1 MANAVILGAG
11 RLGKGF
17 LGETLANAPRWHT
30 TFLDKD
36 AGVIQKLNETGS
48 YHVQVYRKECIEE
61 QEVSGYEAYET
72 LLEPQDCHAIV
83 YADLLFLS
91 IYPQDFPEA
100 IAYVKEIFKMRA
112 KTNPN
117 QKLSML
123 CLTNKNGMIP
133 MIQDAFVKDMN
144 EELLSWFMHQVV
156 IRDTII
162 RRSTDADDHRSLNIR
177 STAVLSLLIQPPLT
191 IDIADIE
198 WLELCD
204 DIAMLKDIKVFLVN
218 GPHAASAYLGW
229 YRGYTTINELLE
241 DEDGA
246 AFIQEVTKEIRAGI
260 LQQYPISEEQLDKLS
275 VFPKAKGDMPDT
287 VYRVGKDPL
296 RKLSYDDRLCGSARM
311 CKAHHLPYEH
321 IVQAIAYGL
330 LYDEKTDEAAMQM
343 QMLIQEKGII
353 EAVHQICGFSYQED
367 LLKEICSWYVRLKNK

>member
-1 MANAVILGAG
+1 MCIRDRCNEDLALMRVIPGMTVIQPCDEEETKQAIRAVANIDGPCYV
-11 RLGKGF
+11 RLGRGKV
-17 LGETLANAPRWHT
+17 E
-30 TFLDKD
+30 
-36 AGVIQKLNETGS
+36 S
-48 YHVQVYRKECIEE
+48 VYDLSLIHI
-61 QEVSGYEAYET
+61 Y
-72 LLEPQDCHAIV
+72 CHAIV

-204 DIAMLKDIKVFLVN
+204 DIAMLKAV
-218 GPHAASAYLGW
+218 S
-229 YRGYTTINELLE
+229 YTHL
-241 DEDGA
+241 
-246 AFIQEVTKEIRAGI
+246 K
-260 LQQYPISEEQLDKLS
+260 
-275 VFPKAKGDMPDT
+275 KAN
-287 VYRVGKDPL
+287 
-296 RKLSYDDRLCGSARM
+296 C
-311 CKAHHLPYEH
+311 
-321 IVQAIAYGL
+321 
-330 LYDEKTDEAAMQM
+330 
-343 QMLIQEKGII
+343 
-353 EAVHQICGFSYQED
+353 
-367 LLKEICSWYVRLKNK
+367 

>member
-1 MANAVILGAG
+1 M
-11 RLGKGF
+11 
-17 LGETLANAPRWHT
+17 
-30 TFLDKD
+30 
-36 AGVIQKLNETGS
+36 
-48 YHVQVYRKECIEE
+48 QVYRKECIEE
-61 QEVSGYEAYET
+61 HEVSGYEAYET

-204 DIAMLKDIKVFLVN
+204 DIAML
-218 GPHAASAYLGW
+218 
-229 YRGYTTINELLE
+229 R
-241 DEDGA
+241 
-246 AFIQEVTKEIRAGI
+246 I
-260 LQQYPISEEQLDKLS
+260 LKYSL
-275 VFPKAKGDMPDT
+275 
-287 VYRVGKDPL
+287 
-296 RKLSYDDRLCGSARM
+296 
-311 CKAHHLPYEH
+311 
-321 IVQAIAYGL
+321 
-330 LYDEKTDEAAMQM
+330 
-343 QMLIQEKGII
+343 
-353 EAVHQICGFSYQED
+353 
-367 LLKEICSWYVRLKNK
+367 

>member
-1 MANAVILGAG
+1 
-11 RLGKGF
+11 
-17 LGETLANAPRWHT
+17 
-30 TFLDKD
+30 
-36 AGVIQKLNETGS
+36 
-48 YHVQVYRKECIEE
+48 
-61 QEVSGYEAYET
+61 
-72 LLEPQDCHAIV
+72 
-83 YADLLFLS
+83 
-91 IYPQDFPEA
+91 
-100 IAYVKEIFKMRA
+100 
-112 KTNPN
+112 
-117 QKLSML
+117 
-123 CLTNKNGMIP
+123 

-246 AFIQEVTKEIRAGI
+246 AFIQEVTKEIRTGI

-311 CKAHHLPYEH
+311 CKAHH
-321 IVQAIAYGL
+321 
-330 LYDEKTDEAAMQM
+330 
-343 QMLIQEKGII
+343 
-353 EAVHQICGFSYQED
+353 
-367 LLKEICSWYVRLKNK
+367 